1 MQKSTI
7 RPAQGLL
14 PLRHSE
20 GKNAGQA
27 KLFTRDNARR
37 IAANFCVVCFEKLN
51 GIPLKN
57 QINRKPRCG
66 DLERLHR
73 RTKFG

>member
-27 KLFTRDNARR
+27 KVFTRDNARR
-37 IAANFCVVCFEKLN
+37 MQRIFA
-51 GIPLKN
+51 
-57 QINRKPRCG
+57 
-66 DLERLHR
+66 
-73 RTKFG
+73 